1 MKKFL
6 PFYSVIIIGV
16 VSLLITLSSS
26 VAKEVNHKWQSI
38 FNGKDLAG
46 WTAKLKG
53 YPLGEDPKSTFRVEN
68 GLLRVSY
75 DNYKSFDKDFGH
87 IYYHQELSHYRL
99 RFDYRFRERKVK
111 VGPKRNSGV
120 MVHSQPPET
129 MTLNQKFPISIESQL
144 LGGMTK
150 GKKRPTGNICTPGT
164 DVNIDGKRVKKHCI
178 NSTSKTYYGDQW
190 VHFEVEVRGDDVIR
204 HYVNGEQVFEL
215 TKPVYANKDKKN
227 AATKSIEGDALE
239 ITKGYI
245 ALQAESHDIDF
256 RNIELMELD
265 HKHK

>member
-1 MKKFL
+1 MKTKFIRL
-6 PFYSVIIIGV
+6 ILLGLLVNIIGV
-16 VSLLITLSSS
+16 MAAT
-26 VAKEVNHKWQSI
+26 VNAANNEWQSI
-38 FNGKDLAG
+38 FNGKDLTG

-53 YPLGEDPKSTFRVEN
+53 YPLGEDPKSTFRVEK

-87 IYYHQELSHYRL
+87 LYYHKELSHYRL

-120 MVHSQPPET
+120 MIHSQPPET
-129 MTLNQKFPISIESQL
+129 MTLDQKFPISIESQL
-144 LGGMTK
+144 LGGETK
-150 GKKRPTGNICTPGT
+150 GKERPTGNVCTPGT